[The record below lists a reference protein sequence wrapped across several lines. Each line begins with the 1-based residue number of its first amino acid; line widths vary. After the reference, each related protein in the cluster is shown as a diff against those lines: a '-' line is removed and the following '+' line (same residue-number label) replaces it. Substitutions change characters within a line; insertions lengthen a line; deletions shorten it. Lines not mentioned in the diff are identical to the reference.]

1 MIRRTQLLDDFERE
15 QLRQPLTLGQKL
27 RIYDGMLA
35 EARQLG
41 VIPLR
46 DPLDGIE
53 EDIRRARTLRAL

>member
-15 QLRQPLTLGQKL
+15 QLRQPLTLEQKL

-41 VIPLR
+41 VIPLK

-53 EDIRRARTLRAL
+53 EDLRRARTFRAL

>member
-15 QLRQPLTLGQKL
+15 QLRQPLTLGQKF

-41 VIPLR
+41 VIPLK

-53 EDIRRARTLRAL
+53 EDIRRALTLRAL